1 MKELLME
8 KWWTHFDKNLY
19 ERYLEAKLLKEE
31 EEQDKK
37 NKAILLEVV

>member
-8 KWWTHFDKNLY
+8 KWWTNFNKELY

-31 EEQDKK
+31 EEQNKK
-37 NKAILLEVV
+37 HKTMTLEVV